1 MNEEKKPFFDPS
13 GLDLQMVLSLG
24 YLYLMVIGLLD
35 DIIFFRFL
43 GVNIFYY
50 VSLSDII
57 MAPLNTIFGTP
68 FITITVFVLMI
79 LGSLYITKFFPFLHA
94 KGRTKIWYQKM
105 VKDMD
110 KTDETVAKMKNPRGL
125 WTFLPVFFAFLV
137 LGLRVG
143 SGSATSERIE
153 QGNFSVTHSL
163 TFNNGKT
170 KKVKIVAQNSTYIF
184 FAVEGEKVLTI
195 VPISGNIVEIKNVG
209 K

>member
-1 MNEEKKPFFDPS
+1 
-13 GLDLQMVLSLG
+13 LG

-57 MAPLNTIFGTP
+57 MAPLNTIFGNS
-68 FITITVFVLMI
+68 FITFTVLGVMI
-79 LGSLYITKFFPFLHA
+79 WSAFFMNKLYPFLHE
-94 KGRTKIWYQKM
+94 KGRTRVWYQKM

-110 KTDETVAKMKNPRGL
+110 KADKSMAKFKNPRSL
-125 WTFLPVFFAFLV
+125 WTFLPVCFAFVV

-195 VPISGNIVEIKNVG
+195 VPISGNIVEIKNLD